1 MHFYLVRLLVSLF
14 FVDPPVNQS
23 NWSSPSIIYEIPDSV
38 RYVKQY
44 DAGLLDGRMDL
55 LIEQY
60 DTTGT
65 TLDFSE
71 VYFLKDIGSPNPEQ
85 ILISNPSFRAEY
97 PTMVYTDNDIHF
109 YWGER
114 RFDPEFKEW
123 ERPRA
128 PMAKYATSVFSSS
141 LSNPEPTVV
150 YSSGLWVFGL
160 SDLTLPVISVFEGHK
175 IYATTGLDTTLI
187 ASNDPGTNMVGF
199 LKYDTITDERYLS
212 KPVQGHSPSV
222 TANGVGNVWITYLG
236 SDTLNYG
243 RNNTYVIHSQDD
255 GSTWSSPLM
264 LSQSDDFQ
272 VEVSVKESGDES
284 LHILHSTSTDELPVP
299 NQLWHTTS
307 SDRGVTWQDKTLIY
321 DTATENLDET
331 LYIIR
336 HRSVTDSNGQLHL
349 VILISSTGP
358 SKFGLYTFWNPL
370 TQSWSS
376 TQRINLDMSNSL
388 FLDLEFSESESK
400 LYLFFDDN
408 EERVINYATKSV
420 SPPQIPN
427 VSAENAAFQL
437 HDAFPNPGNRTVTV
451 PFTLTDDATVRIDVY
466 GLDGSLIQRANAGTL
481 QPGYH
486 QQRFDVSTY
495 SSGVYVYKVYDESSN
510 YLTGKFT
517 VIRTGSS

>member
-1 MHFYLVRLLVSLF
+1 M
-14 FVDPPVNQS
+14 DQS
-23 NWSSPSIIYEIPDSV
+23 DWSSPSTIYEIPDSV

-71 VYFLKDIGSPNPEQ
+71 VYFVKDIGSPNPEQ

-114 RFDPEFKEW
+114 RFDPEFNEW

-128 PMAKYATSVFSSS
+128 PLSKYATSVFSSS
-141 LSNPEPTVV
+141 LSNPEPTEI

-160 SDLTLPVISVFEGHK
+160 GDLALPVISVFEGQK

-222 TANGVGNVWITYLG
+222 TADGDGNVWITYLG

-255 GSTWSSPLM
+255 GSTWSNPLM

-272 VEVSVKESGDES
+272 SGGNIFKTSDS
-284 LHILHSTSTDELPVP
+284 YLHIFHGTSTDDIIVP

-321 DTATENLDET
+321 DTDTENLDET

-336 HRSVTDSNGQLHL
+336 HQITTDIYGQIHIVML
-349 VILISSTGP
+349 ILNANNDD
-358 SKFGLYTFWNPL
+358 FGLYTFWNPL
-370 TQSWSS
+370 TQSWSR

-388 FLDLEFSESESK
+388 FLDL
-400 LYLFFDDN
+400 
-408 EERVINYATKSV
+408 
-420 SPPQIPN
+420 
-427 VSAENAAFQL
+427 
-437 HDAFPNPGNRTVTV
+437 
-451 PFTLTDDATVRIDVY
+451 
-466 GLDGSLIQRANAGTL
+466 
-481 QPGYH
+481 
-486 QQRFDVSTY
+486 
-495 SSGVYVYKVYDESSN
+495 
-510 YLTGKFT
+510 
-517 VIRTGSS
+517 